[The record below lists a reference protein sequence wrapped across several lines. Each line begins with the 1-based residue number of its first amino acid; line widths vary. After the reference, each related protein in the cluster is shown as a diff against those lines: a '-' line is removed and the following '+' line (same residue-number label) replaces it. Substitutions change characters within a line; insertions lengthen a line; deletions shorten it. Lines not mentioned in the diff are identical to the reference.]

1 MISLK
6 KLLLALISA
15 SVVALIAL
23 FFIVDDKAIPLP
35 ENVRAPQ
42 AIPVS
47 VEVMKSEK
55 IQIWSEYS
63 AHLEAVAFAEIRPQV
78 SGIITEVRFQDG
90 QMVKLGE
97 VIYVIDPRPYK
108 AILDH
113 AQADLATTKN
123 NLTLATKEYNRA
135 KELITTK
142 AISQR
147 VLDTRDN
154 VARTAQDSLRG
165 ALARTEQAK
174 INVDYAY
181 IKAPISGKISRAEI
195 KVGNLVQS
203 GANAPLLTTIV
214 ATNEIYAD
222 FDVDEKTYLAILG
235 DSPEKIPV
243 ELSIGSEA
251 QKYNGTIDSFDNRI
265 DPISGTIRARA
276 LFKNKQSNLLPGMF
290 ATIKMGQSKVTD
302 VITIP
307 EASLGTD
314 QDRKFVYVVGKD
326 SVVAY
331 RSVEIGM
338 TTNGRRII
346 KSGLNAG
353 DMVIVEGLIKIRP
366 GVIAAPQIQD
376 KEV

>member
-6 KLLLALISA
+6 KTFLALISVA
-15 SVVALIAL
+15 VVALIAL
-23 FFIVDDKAIPLP
+23 FFIGDYKPISLP
-35 ENVRAPQ
+35 ENVIEPQ
-42 AIPVS
+42 AITVS

-63 AHLEAVAFAEIRPQV
+63 ARLEAVAFAEIRPQV

-97 VIYVIDPRPYK
+97 IIYVIDPRPYK
-108 AILDH
+108 AILDQ
-113 AQADLATTKN
+113 AQADLETSKN

-147 VLDTRDN
+147 VLDIREN
-154 VARTAQDSLRG
+154 VARTAQDSLSR
-165 ALARTEQAK
+165 ALARLEQAK

-214 ATNEIYAD
+214 ATNQIYAD
-222 FDVDEKTYLAILG
+222 FDVDEKTYLTILG
-235 DSPEKIPV
+235 DNPEKIPV
-243 ELSIGSEA
+243 ELSIGSKA
-251 QKYNGTIDSFDNRI
+251 KKYNGTIDSFDNRI

-276 LFKNKQSNLLPGMF
+276 LFKNKQSSLLPGMF
-290 ATIKMGQSKVTD
+290 ATIKMGQSIPAD

-307 EASLGTD
+307 EAALGTD
-314 QDRKFVYVVGKD
+314 QDRKFVYVVSKD

-331 RSVEIGM
+331 RLVEIGM
-338 TTNGRRII
+338 TINGRRII
-346 KSGLNAG
+346 TSGLNEG

-366 GVIAAPQIQD
+366 GVIAVPQIKD
-376 KEV
+376 KEA